1 MFLTL
6 LIDLLRRCVMQI
18 GFIDT
23 VRQCL
28 MKSLATMPVMNALRR
43 HGATL
48 AGLLLCVPELAF
60 AQAGYSTGT
69 SLLQAFAQA
78 IFISWGPYIFMIIL
92 GVLVVMVGK
101 GWVPMKGAAIAVVAC
116 FCFFCVPTIVRYLAT
131 QAAAQI

>member
-1 MFLTL
+1 MK
-6 LIDLLRRCVMQI
+6 RV
-18 GFIDT
+18 IDT
-23 VRQCL
+23 VRQYL
-28 MKSLATMPVMNALRR
+28 TNTTITTFLMNALRR
-43 HGATL
+43 RSATF
-48 AGLLLCVPELAF
+48 ATLLLCVPELAF
-60 AQAGYSTGT
+60 AQASFSTGT

-101 GWVPMKGAAIAVVAC
+101 GWVPMKGAAIAVVCC